1 MKHLANVVLVFL
13 AAISGLRRRL
23 LLRVR
28 ALALGVHVATP
39 KKTTFLRSFSTNLHV
54 WAAKEITKGAARE
67 QKKKEREMDRERE
80 REVDCAEHNGSK
92 LCLIGEGGASGARPS
107 DLDAGGKLPS
117 RLARKCCMVDS
128 KKEVSLGDGA
138 SLSQ

>member
-1 MKHLANVVLVFL
+1 MRETSCKRGSGFL

-23 LLRVR
+23 LLRAR

-39 KKTTFLRSFSTNLHV
+39 KKTTFLCSFSTNLHV

-67 QKKKEREMDRERE
+67 QKRKKE

-92 LCLIGEGGASGARPS
+92 LCLIVEGGASGGRG
-107 DLDAGGKLPS
+107 L
-117 RLARKCCMVDS
+117 
-128 KKEVSLGDGA
+128 
-138 SLSQ
+138 

>member
-1 MKHLANVVLVFL
+1 MVLVFWRQSPVS
-13 AAISGLRRRL
+13 AVAYSYAC
-23 LLRVR
+23 

-67 QKKKEREMDRERE
+67 QKKKGKRDGERGRLRRAQWIKTLLDRRGRGER
-80 REVDCAEHNGSK
+80 AGT
-92 LCLIGEGGASGARPS
+92 S

-117 RLARKCCMVDS
+117 RLARKCCMADS
-128 KKEVSLGDGA
+128 E
-138 SLSQ
+138 

>member
-39 KKTTFLRSFSTNLHV
+39 KTTTFLRSFSTNLHV

-67 QKKKEREMDRERE
+67 QKKKERELE

-92 LCLIGEGGASGARPS
+92 LCLIGEGGASGAGTS

-117 RLARKCCMVDS
+117 RLARKCCMADS
-128 KKEVSLGDGA
+128 E
-138 SLSQ
+138 

>member
-1 MKHLANVVLVFL
+1 MF
-13 AAISGLRRRL
+13 GL
-23 LLRVR
+23 
-28 ALALGVHVATP
+28 P
-39 KKTTFLRSFSTNLHV
+39 KKLR
-54 WAAKEITKGAARE
+54 KGQQESRR
-67 QKKKEREMDRERE
+67 KRKERWRE

-92 LCLIGEGGASGARPS
+92 LCLIGEGGASGAGAC